1 MDRPQFLTKVVSW
14 LREGYPNGV
23 PSSDYLPLFAL
34 LRRQLSEEE
43 VTSVSHE
50 LIKSGQMIDNRPEP
64 ITSIDAGVLITKITD
79 ELPLEADVERIRK
92 HLESKGWPF
101 SLTPL
106 TDPAGNS
113 DNSNNSDNGD

>member
-1 MDRPQFLTKVVSW
+1 MDRPQFLTRVVSW

-23 PSSDYLPLFAL
+23 PSSDYVPLFAL

-43 VTSVSHE
+43 VTSVSRQ
-50 LIKSGQMIDNRPEP
+50 LISSGQIPDNRPVP

-79 ELPLEADVERIRK
+79 ELPLEADMERIRK

-101 SLTPL
+101 DPHPL
-106 TDPAGNS
+106 TDTAGRS
-113 DNSNNSDNGD
+113 ETGE